1 MGESLIIL
9 LVVLSTVVTV
19 QVDQIS
25 QNTLETVHQK
35 KTPRK
40 RIRPAMVDNNREG
53 SASSSNNTDLTC
65 PPWMTYSN
73 RTGSCHCYNTEL
85 GGIVQCNSLTRQVDV
100 LFCYCMTYSPIYED
114 VVVGHILSACDQPQ
128 LLYKTLNSNSTA
140 HLDQEVCGPYNRRG
154 QMCGQCLP
162 GYAPPVYSYSLKC
175 VRCNETHFYS
185 NLAKYLAVSFLP
197 LTIFYMTV
205 MLFRVSVTSGPM
217 VAYVL
222 LSQMVGSPILIRLLL
237 QPRYKVAHL
246 HPAIKF
252 GITAYS
258 VWNLEVMRIV
268 IPEFCL
274 HPKMETLD
282 MLMLDYLIGIYPLL
296 LILLTYLAVSLHD
309 RSSILVLLWTP
320 FYKCFSCIRKE
331 WDIRGSLIQ
340 GFATF
345 TVLSYVKI
353 LNVSFDILT
362 PVVVHK
368 SDGTRHWYV
377 YYAGDIQFLG
387 RHHLPYAC
395 IALLAFILLNLL
407 PVFLLLLYPI
417 RKFRRLLE
425 YFKLHTQSL
434 YAFMD
439 AFQGCY
445 KYRPVDCRYF
455 AGLYLLLRIVQLV
468 SFSVILDPSYL
479 GSTGFVLLGA
489 AMLVV
494 YIKPY
499 KNNIHN
505 KIDAGFFLLFT
516 GGHFTYLYYTYRTL
530 LERLTEKKVML
541 LVTLVF
547 AGAVLMSLPLYG
559 FGFFVQKAFP
569 KATKEK
575 VKRKMTRCWA
585 ALLQVPELEDL
596 QEDSLPHRIENL
608 EEYSSLNI

>member
-1 MGESLIIL
+1 MRTLQVLLLILPFVTI
-9 LVVLSTVVTV
+9 VVQGV
-19 QVDQIS
+19 QS
-25 QNTLETVHQK
+25 TLETVYNV
-35 KTPRK
+35 KTTEK
-40 RIRPAMVDNNREG
+40 PAMVDNNHEG
-53 SASSSNNTDLTC
+53 SDGYSISNLTC

-100 LFCYCMTYSPIYED
+100 LFCYCMTYSSIYQSA
-114 VVVGHILSACDQPQ
+114 VVAHCISACAFPQ
-128 LLYKTLNSNSTA
+128 VYHTVHSNSTT

-162 GYAPPVYSYSLKC
+162 GYAPPVYSYSMKC
-175 VRCNETHFYS
+175 ARCKETHFYS

-222 LSQMVGSPILIRLLL
+222 LSQMVGSPILIRLFLEVPKNYMANQLNIL
-237 QPRYKVAHL
+237 QPGKI
-246 HPAIKF
+246 AIIF
-252 GITAYS
+252 AYS
-258 VWNLEVMRIV
+258 VWNLETLGIMV
-268 IPEFCL
+268 PEFCL

-345 TVLSYVKI
+345 IVLSYVKI
-353 LNVSFDILT
+353 LDVSFNILI
-362 PVVVHK
+362 PVRVFRTDGK
-368 SDGTRHWYV
+368 SSFFV
-377 YYAGDIQFLG
+377 YYAGDTPFLG
-387 RHHLPYAC
+387 KYHIPYAC

-455 AGLYLLLRIVQLV
+455 AGLYLLLRIVQLI
-468 SFSVILDPSYL
+468 SFSVMQSPQYL
-479 GSTGFVLLGA
+479 AVTGFMLLIT
-489 AMLVV
+489 AMLVTYV
-494 YIKPY
+494 RPY
-499 KNNIHN
+499 KNDTHN
-505 KIDAGFFLLFT
+505 KIDSGFFLLFG
-516 GGHFTYLYYTYRTL
+516 GGHFIYLFFSFEL
-530 LERLTEKKVML
+530 VLEGHDTNDFTVIATTVLGGLVLT
-541 LVTLVF
+541 
-547 AGAVLMSLPLYG
+547 SLPLYG
-559 FGFFVQKAFP
+559 LGFFIQNTLP
-569 KATKEK
+569 NATKEK
-575 VKRKMTRCWA
+575 IKKNLTRCWA
-585 ALLQVPELEDL
+585 ALLQVPGLEHPQDS
-596 QEDSLPHRIENL
+596 SLPHRIENL
-608 EEYSSLNI
+608 ENDNTLPV